1 MCENQVQLEDKR
13 ECEWELCQKQFRHN
27 LKAAK
32 IKGLRRL
39 KNAQLFAKL
48 VIMRT
53 VEESRDEL
61 YKLFVLDKQFKDR
74 NLMRLDACGGGFLG
88 FQQGGWLAVRANF
101 K

>member
-1 MCENQVQLEDKR
+1 
-13 ECEWELCQKQFRHN
+13 
-27 LKAAK
+27 
-32 IKGLRRL
+32 
-39 KNAQLFAKL
+39 
-48 VIMRT
+48 MRT

-74 NLMRLDACGGGFLG
+74 NLMRLDAGGGGFPG